1 MLLTDRRF
9 LHPLVAAVAGVTLV
23 CLLDST
29 AWVRRPFMGFL
40 LGRNRIVAPNA
51 LGHWTGFRA
60 GVPFGAKLVAADGQP
75 VERVADLVEAT
86 WANHVGTT
94 VRYTF
99 LTPAGRTERTVPI
112 MRFGLADYVSLFGVL
127 LVNGAVFLV
136 LGFVV
141 AYLKPGRPAS
151 AAMLVFCTAWGLMM
165 VVTLGDFYRFHFR
178 SLYAAAQAVA
188 PAALLVLALTF
199 PDRPLPRRAGPLL
212 VALAAVTCLHA
223 GLDIGLYDRAPE
235 LWMRFFDW
243 SLVYF
248 AAMALASC
256 TLIVA
261 WYRGAAPEDRVRV
274 QVVALGSLFAIGAPA
289 GVELAAAA
297 ARVPLP
303 VNLLPVTSA
312 LLPMTLTYAILKH
325 DLLDLDPLLTRSV
338 FYVVFSVAVTVGYVT
353 LLGVAHALGPG
364 EVPGA
369 TAWTPFLF
377 TLVVVAIFTP
387 VRRAVQR
394 LVDRLFFRT
403 RYDPEATVE
412 AVSRTLAASLDRS
425 EIVAGIARTLAQSVA
440 PVPCLLLL
448 PDGDGMLCDRSG
460 TGVAADDPVLGAVP
474 GPGASVVSLAAGA
487 SRGARVLAAAGVRLI
502 VALRVEDSLEGLL
515 AIGPKRS
522 GAAYGS
528 HDLRLLRTLGN
539 QSAIA
544 LRNAASYAAVR
555 ELSATLEQRVV
566 ERTQDLAR
574 THEALFAAQAHLAR
588 ADKLASLGRLVAGI
602 AHEINN
608 PVAFVNASVDLIHTA
623 AVDLRERLD
632 GAADPACTER
642 LDALTQN
649 ANICRDGAA
658 RAARI
663 VRELTAFA
671 RAPHHGRE
679 PTDLHAGLDRALQLL
694 RGEYRDRIE
703 IRREYGDIPRPFCN
717 PGQVDQVF
725 MNLLTNAVQAVE
737 GQGEIR
743 LRTYA
748 ENGSVFVE
756 VTDSGPGI
764 APELCERIFEPFF
777 TTKAVGKGTGLGLAI
792 AHSLVARHGGDIQLQ
807 SARGHGA
814 TFVVRLPVEPPAVSA
829 ENA

>member
-1 MLLTDRRF
+1 
-9 LHPLVAAVAGVTLV
+9 
-23 CLLDST
+23 
-29 AWVRRPFMGFL
+29 
-40 LGRNRIVAPNA
+40 
-51 LGHWTGFRA
+51 
-60 GVPFGAKLVAADGQP
+60 
-75 VERVADLVEAT
+75 
-86 WANHVGTT
+86 
-94 VRYTF
+94 
-99 LTPAGRTERTVPI
+99 
-112 MRFGLADYVSLFGVL
+112 
-127 LVNGAVFLV
+127 
-136 LGFVV
+136 
-141 AYLKPGRPAS
+141 
-151 AAMLVFCTAWGLMM
+151 
-165 VVTLGDFYRFHFR
+165 
-178 SLYAAAQAVA
+178 
-188 PAALLVLALTF
+188 
-199 PDRPLPRRAGPLL
+199 
-212 VALAAVTCLHA
+212 
-223 GLDIGLYDRAPE
+223 
-235 LWMRFFDW
+235 
-243 SLVYF
+243 
-248 AAMALASC
+248 
-256 TLIVA
+256 
-261 WYRGAAPEDRVRV
+261 
-274 QVVALGSLFAIGAPA
+274 
-289 GVELAAAA
+289 
-297 ARVPLP
+297 
-303 VNLLPVTSA
+303 
-312 LLPMTLTYAILKH
+312 
-325 DLLDLDPLLTRSV
+325 
-338 FYVVFSVAVTVGYVT
+338 
-353 LLGVAHALGPG
+353 
-364 EVPGA
+364 
-369 TAWTPFLF
+369 
-377 TLVVVAIFTP
+377 
-387 VRRAVQR
+387 
-394 LVDRLFFRT
+394 
-403 RYDPEATVE
+403 
-412 AVSRTLAASLDRS
+412 
-425 EIVAGIARTLAQSVA
+425 
-440 PVPCLLLL
+440 
-448 PDGDGMLCDRSG
+448 
-460 TGVAADDPVLGAVP
+460 
-474 GPGASVVSLAAGA
+474 
-487 SRGARVLAAAGVRLI
+487 VLAAAGVKLI

-515 AIGPKRS
+515 AVGPKRS

-632 GAADPACTER
+632 GAADPTCTER

-703 IRREYGDIPRPFCN
+703 IRREYGDIPRPLCN

-807 SARGHGA
+807 SVRGRGA
-814 TFVVRLPVEPPAVSA
+814 TFVVRLPVEPPPLSA
-829 ENA
+829 ENT

>member
-1 MLLTDRRF
+1 M
-9 LHPLVAAVAGVTLV
+9 
-23 CLLDST
+23 
-29 AWVRRPFMGFL
+29 
-40 LGRNRIVAPNA
+40 
-51 LGHWTGFRA
+51 
-60 GVPFGAKLVAADGQP
+60 PFGGKLIAVDGRP
-75 VERVADLVEAT
+75 VERVPDLVEET
-86 WANHVGTT
+86 WAGHPGTP

-99 LTPAGRTERTVPI
+99 LTPAGRVERTVPI

-178 SLYAAAQAVA
+178 SLYAVAQAVA
-188 PAALLVLALTF
+188 PAALLALALTF
-199 PDRPLPRRAGPLL
+199 PDRPLPRHGHLL
-212 VALAAVTCLHA
+212 LGGLAVVTLVQA

-248 AAMALASC
+248 AAMALAAC
-256 TLIVA
+256 GLIVS
-261 WYRGAAPEDRVRV
+261 WYRRAAPEGRVRV
-274 QVVALGSLFAIGAPA
+274 QVVALASLVAIGAPA
-289 GVELAAAA
+289 AVELAAVA

-312 LLPMTLTYAILKH
+312 LLPLAVTYAILKH

-338 FYVVFSVAVTVGYVT
+338 FYVVFSAAVTIGYVV
-353 LLGVAHALGPG
+353 LLGAAHALGPG
-364 EVPGA
+364 EPPGFS
-369 TAWTPFLF
+369 AWTPFLF
-377 TLVVVAIFTP
+377 TLAVVVIFAP

-403 RYDPEATVE
+403 HYDPEATVE
-412 AVSRTLAASLDRS
+412 VVSRTLAASLDRS
-425 EIVAGIARTLAQSVA
+425 EIVAAIARTLTQTMA
-440 PVPCLLLL
+440 PAPCLLLL
-448 PDGDGMLCDRSG
+448 PDGAGTLRDRNGMA
-460 TGVAADDPVLGAVP
+460 VAAADPVVRAVP
-474 GPGASVVSLAAGA
+474 GPGASVMALVAA
-487 SRGARVLAAAGVRLI
+487 SSPGARALAAAGAKLI
-502 VALRVEDSLEGLL
+502 VALRVEESLEGLL
-515 AIGPKRS
+515 ALGPKRS

-555 ELSATLEQRVV
+555 ELTATLEQRVE

-574 THEALFAAQAHLAR
+574 THEALLAARTHLAR

-608 PVAFVNASVDLIHTA
+608 PVAFINASVDLIHTA
-623 AVDLRERLD
+623 ALDLRERLD
-632 GAADPACTER
+632 GTADPACAER
-642 LDALTQN
+642 LDALAQN
-649 ANICRDGAA
+649 ANICREGAA

-671 RAPHHGRE
+671 RAPQDGRE

-703 IRREYGDIPRPFCN
+703 IRRAYGDIPRPRCN
-717 PGQVDQVF
+717 PGQIDQVF

-748 ENGSVFVE
+748 DNGSVFVE
-756 VTDSGPGI
+756 VSDSGPGI
-764 APELCERIFEPFF
+764 APELCERVFEPFF
-777 TTKAVGKGTGLGLAI
+777 TTKAVGQGTGLGLAI

-807 SARGHGA
+807 SAPGKGA
-814 TFVVRLPVEPPAVSA
+814 TFVVRLPVDPPPVVPESA
-829 ENA
+829 

>member
-1 MLLTDRRF
+1 MLLTDRRV
-9 LHPLVAAVAGVTLV
+9 LHPLVAAIAGVTLV
-23 CLLDST
+23 CVVDST
-29 AWVRRPFMGFL
+29 AWVHRPFMGFL
-40 LGRNRIVAPNA
+40 LGRNLIVAPNA
-51 LGHWTGFRA
+51 LGHWSGFHA
-60 GVPFGAKLVAADGQP
+60 GVPFGGKLIAVDGRP
-75 VERVADLVEAT
+75 VERVPDLVEET
-86 WANHVGTT
+86 WAGHPGTP

-99 LTPAGRTERTVPI
+99 LTPAGRVERTVPI

-178 SLYAAAQAVA
+178 SLYAVAQAVA
-188 PAALLVLALTF
+188 PAALLALALTF
-199 PDRPLPRRAGPLL
+199 PDRPLPRHGPLL
-212 VALAAVTCLHA
+212 LGGLAVVTLVQA

-248 AAMALASC
+248 AAMALAAC
-256 TLIVA
+256 GLIVS
-261 WYRGAAPEDRVRV
+261 WYRRAAPEGRVRV
-274 QVVALGSLFAIGAPA
+274 QVVALASLVAIGAPA
-289 GVELAAAA
+289 AVELAAVA

-312 LLPMTLTYAILKH
+312 LLPLAVTYAILKH

-338 FYVVFSVAVTVGYVT
+338 FYVVFSAAVTIGYVV
-353 LLGVAHALGPG
+353 LLGAAHALGPG
-364 EVPGA
+364 EPPGFS
-369 TAWTPFLF
+369 AWTPFLF
-377 TLVVVAIFTP
+377 TLAVVVIFAP

-403 RYDPEATVE
+403 HYDPEATVE

-425 EIVAGIARTLAQSVA
+425 EIVAAIARTLTQTMA
-440 PVPCLLLL
+440 PAPCLLLL
-448 PDGDGMLCDRSG
+448 PDGAGTLRDRSG
-460 TGVAADDPVLGAVP
+460 MAVAAADPVVRAVP
-474 GPGASVVSLAAGA
+474 GPGASVMALVAA
-487 SRGARVLAAAGVRLI
+487 SSPGARALAAAGAKLI
-502 VALRVEDSLEGLL
+502 VALRVEESLEGLL
-515 AIGPKRS
+515 ALGPKRS

-544 LRNAASYAAVR
+544 LRNAASYTAVR
-555 ELSATLEQRVV
+555 ELTATLEQRVE

-574 THEALFAAQAHLAR
+574 THEALLAARTHLAR

-608 PVAFVNASVDLIHTA
+608 PVAFINASVDLIHTA
-623 AVDLRERLD
+623 ALDLRERLD
-632 GAADPACTER
+632 GTADPACAER
-642 LDALTQN
+642 LDALAQN
-649 ANICRDGAA
+649 ANICREGAA

-671 RAPHHGRE
+671 RAPQDGRE

-703 IRREYGDIPRPFCN
+703 IRRAYGDIPRPRCN
-717 PGQVDQVF
+717 PGQIDQVF

-748 ENGSVFVE
+748 DNGSVFVE
-756 VTDSGPGI
+756 VSDSGPGI
-764 APELCERIFEPFF
+764 APELCERVFEPFF
-777 TTKAVGKGTGLGLAI
+777 TTKAVGQGTGLGLAI

-807 SARGHGA
+807 SAPGKGA
-814 TFVVRLPVEPPAVSA
+814 TFVVRLPVDPPPVVAESA
-829 ENA
+829 